1 MYKLYFA
8 NISDYYD
15 EKTYKKGYQKVCQYR
30 KNKIDSCKNEDD
42 KIRSLVAGL
51 LFEEACEEYN
61 ITNLLDKLKDGEH
74 GKPFFDCD
82 DDQFPGEQ
90 RIHFNISHSGKQVMV
105 GMSDTPIGVDIQ
117 EMKPLKA
124 DIASRY
130 FTEKEQDL
138 YFRASEEECDKI
150 LYKIWCLK
158 ESYVKFTGKGLM
170 EGLETFSVLDHMM
183 DAGIWQDEYAY
194 SVTTTDYKVE
204 QGILD
209 IETTKPMTK
218 DELAAKI
225 LSKDEKKELS
235 APAPEERT
243 DKEILISALKDEK
256 TVRPMSE
263 EEVHA
268 KVVEAQAENQ
278 QIAEAAKETNK
289 DTNNE
294 VKEKV
299 TEEADT
305 KKEPKPVTYTEEV
318 KVLRSTPDQVTYE
331 IKKRDTLSRSC
342 GITRCK
348 YYRNLLKFR

>member
-15 EKTYKKGYQKVCQYR
+15 KKTYKKGYQKVCQYR
-30 KNKIDSCKNEDD
+30 KNKIDACKNEDD

-61 ITNLLDKLKDGEH
+61 LTNLLDKLKDGEH
-74 GKPFFDCD
+74 GKPYFDCD
-82 DDQFPGEQ
+82 DDQFPGNQ

-158 ESYVKFTGKGLM
+158 ESYVKFTGNGLM

-194 SVTTTDYKVE
+194 SVTTTDYKEE
-204 QGILD
+204 QGILN

-225 LSKDEKKELS
+225 LSKDDKKELS

-256 TVRPMSE
+256 TVRPMSD

-268 KVVEAQAENQ
+268 KVVEAQNEIHTETQ
-278 QIAEAAKETNK
+278 KIEDKPETNK
-289 DTNNE
+289 E
-294 VKEKV
+294 VKEEAV
-299 TEEADT
+299 TIK
-305 KKEPKPVTYTEEV
+305 KKEPKTAAIIEEV

>member
-1 MYKLYFA
+1 MTFPDILLYDF
-8 NISDYYD
+8 S
-15 EKTYKKGYQKVCQYR
+15 
-30 KNKIDSCKNEDD
+30 DD
-42 KIRSLVAGL
+42 KHSLDEITDLLGKQRYDYCRRMKSEKAGL
-51 LFEEACEEYN
+51 ASAFSFLLLRYGLKKYCG
-61 ITNLLDKLKDGEH
+61 ITDIPELTFGEH
-74 GKPFFDCD
+74 GKPFLKEY
-82 DDQFPGEQ
+82 PGLYFSMSHA
-90 RIHFNISHSGKQVMV
+90 RSRAVCTISEV
-105 GMSDTPIGVDIQ
+105 PIGVDIQ

-209 IETTKPMTK
+209 IETIKPMTK

-278 QIAEAAKETNK
+278 QIADAAKETNK